1 VPSFPRTLGLVVV
14 GVAVTT
20 ALTGCGSGL
29 ITRDLTRVP
38 APSASPSSSPTT
50 PSPSPTLEQPAPT
63 PEPVVIPTGI
73 AAYGDSVMLGAKA
86 ELTARGVSVDAVESR
101 QFHSG
106 VKLVRSAADKGT
118 LPRNVV
124 VHLGTN
130 GSLAVK
136 DCRAIVDAA
145 GPDRRVFFVTAHA
158 PRPWIA
164 GDNANLVACVAAYT
178 APQVVLIDW
187 NRSAARRAGWF
198 YSDGIHLNGKGR
210 AAYAA
215 VVGATVDRFRI

>member
-1 VPSFPRTLGLVVV
+1 MPSFPRTLGLVVV

-130 GSLAVK
+130 VRVA
-136 DCRAIVDAA
+136 DWAA
-145 GPDRRVFFVTAHA
+145 ASNHH
-158 PRPWIA
+158 
-164 GDNANLVACVAAYT
+164 
-178 APQVVLIDW
+178 ID
-187 NRSAARRAGWF
+187 WF
-198 YSDGIHLNGKGR
+198 YSDGIHTKSAGSD
-210 AAYAA
+210 AYAA
-215 VVGATVDRFRI
+215 LIKAAMAQ